1 MAEHFL
7 EDYQIGQTYS
17 SSVARVEACGIRSF
31 AAEFDPQPFHLS
43 EEGAAGTV
51 FGSLAASGWHTA
63 ATTMRLVVEGT
74 LRPAG
79 GVVGLGFD
87 EFRWPSPVRPGDE
100 LRVEAE
106 MLEVRSSK
114 SRPGHG
120 VIKVRMTTTNQ
131 HGRPVQIAVG
141 HLLVPGRDRED
152 AREAEARS
160 TATPSAKGSTPQMP
174 DGEGLP
180 P

>member
-1 MAEHFL
+1 MTEHFL
-7 EDYQIGQTYS
+7 EDYHVGQTYS
-17 SSVARVEACGIRSF
+17 SSVARVEACRIRSF

-100 LRVEAE
+100 LHVESE
-106 MLEVRSSK
+106 ILEVRSSK
-114 SRPGHG
+114 SWPSHG
-120 VIKVRMTTTNQ
+120 VLKVRMTTTNQ
-131 HGRPVQIAVG
+131 HGRPVQVAVG
-141 HLLVPGRDRED
+141 HLLVPRRHRKD
-152 AREAEARS
+152 AGDAGSAAN
-160 TATPSAKGSTPQMP
+160 TAAPATPGT
-174 DGEGLP
+174 
-180 P
+180 

>member
-1 MAEHFL
+1 MTEHFL
-7 EDYQIGQTYS
+7 EEYQVGQTYS
-17 SSVARVEACGIRSF
+17 SSVARVESGRIRSF

-63 ATTMRLVVEGT
+63 AMTMRLVVEGT

-100 LRVEAE
+100 LHAE
-106 MLEVRSSK
+106 TEIVEVRSSK

-120 VIKVRMTTTNQ
+120 VIKVRITTRNQ
-131 HGRPVQIAVG
+131 HGLPVQIAVG
-141 HLLVPGRDRED
+141 HLLVPREDRED
-152 AREAEARS
+152 AKEADPE
-160 TATPSAKGSTPQMP
+160 
-174 DGEGLP
+174 
-180 P
+180 

>member
-1 MAEHFL
+1 MTQHFL
-7 EDYQIGQTYS
+7 EDYQVGQTYS
-17 SSVARVEACGIRSF
+17 SSVARVESGRIRSF

-63 ATTMRLVVEGT
+63 AMTMRLVVEGT

-100 LRVEAE
+100 LRAE
-106 MLEVRSSK
+106 TEILEVRLSK

-120 VIKVRMTTTNQ
+120 VIKVRITTATQ

-141 HLLVPGRDRED
+141 HLLVPGRDRKD
-152 AREAEARS
+152 AKEAEAMN
-160 TATPSAKGSTPQMP
+160 TAAPIAKGSIP
-174 DGEGLP
+174 DEDELP
-180 P
+180 S